1 MSKKAVSTQSRTT
14 QCVPDLLQISR
25 EEKAYRQIEEP
36 FYPFQVRYEIET
48 IRTKEKQNLV
58 PDNIL
63 DLFCCYYCGGQK

>member
-1 MSKKAVSTQSRTT
+1 MSKKAVPTQSRTT

-36 FYPFQVRYEIET
+36 FYPSKSDMKLRQSEQ
-48 IRTKEKQNLV
+48 KEKQNPV

-63 DLFCCYYCGGQK
+63 DLFCCYNCGGQK